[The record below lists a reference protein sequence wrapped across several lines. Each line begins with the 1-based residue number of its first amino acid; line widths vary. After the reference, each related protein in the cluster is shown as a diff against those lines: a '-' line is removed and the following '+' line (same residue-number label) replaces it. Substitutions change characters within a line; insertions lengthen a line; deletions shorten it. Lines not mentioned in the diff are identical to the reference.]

1 MSHSIRWKRWGRLP
15 RQRDQWRRALHLG
28 KPCPVCLIALNF
40 AERWLT
46 ISRLLWQCQFNH
58 IVVSDSVA
66 GRKQYCMSMGWR
78 WEGLQTAS
86 CDHWN
91 LSCSREMAGD
101 SKVSGFGAPSC
112 TSCCL
117 VLAWS
122 RRRHCLLLSDMY
134 VEVNNRMH
142 GHGVFT
148 WADGRTY
155 AWKLSFLS
163 VCIEFLGSPGLLHE
177 GLLFKWFGWKQQPR
191 HNLLVFRCFLL
202 KWNPHWESHPTWNSS
217 NVAPCKEGQYKEVE
231 SLADDMSGGNHQ
243 SMAGSRKPWAPSFL
257 AAWGRSSL
265 FLSVQSDCSALL
277 QT

>member
-1 MSHSIRWKRWGRLP
+1 
-15 RQRDQWRRALHLG
+15 
-28 KPCPVCLIALNF
+28 
-40 AERWLT
+40 
-46 ISRLLWQCQFNH
+46 
-58 IVVSDSVA
+58 
-66 GRKQYCMSMGWR
+66 MSMGWR

-122 RRRHCLLLSDMY
+122 RTRRHCLLLSDMY

-177 GLLFKWFGWKQQPR
+177 GLLFEWFGWKPQPR
-191 HNLLVFRCFLL
+191 HNLLVHPLNFRCFLL

-217 NVAPCKEGQYKEVE
+217 NVAPTQGRAIQGSGKLSWWSERFPVGIIKQWLGPA
-231 SLADDMSGGNHQ
+231 SLELHLFWQLGDAVS
-243 SMAGSRKPWAPSFL
+243 SFL
-257 AAWGRSSL
+257 FSLGRGIKKKIK
-265 FLSVQSDCSALL
+265 SDQKKIKSD
-277 QT
+277 QKNNKIGSKKK